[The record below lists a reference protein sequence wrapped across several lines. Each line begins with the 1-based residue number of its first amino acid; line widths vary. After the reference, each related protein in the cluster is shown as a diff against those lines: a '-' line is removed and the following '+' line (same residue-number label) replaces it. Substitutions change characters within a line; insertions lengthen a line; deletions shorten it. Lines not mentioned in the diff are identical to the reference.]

1 MKKKGDRVVKQLY
14 RLLSSDYCDR
24 YAPFDNQETFG
35 EYSRHVSSFTS
46 ILTARHREKP
56 TRYTVAD
63 AIEALE
69 NFAKLNCDLWGYAEF
84 EGKYVRFKNNFM
96 AYRISG

>member
-1 MKKKGDRVVKQLY
+1 MLKQLY
-14 RLLSSDYCDR
+14 RLLSSDYCNR

-35 EYSRHVSSFTS
+35 KYLKQVPFY
-46 ILTARHREKP
+46 ILFIVARHREKP

-84 EGKYVRFKNNFM
+84 EGKYERFKNNFM